1 MATASDPSGPS
12 SSSGNPTTPGTN
24 GLPESGGASVKK
36 SVATAKA
43 ASAPK
48 GRFTPKKDAKGK
60 VAGPEEKRPG
70 YQASGRYTA
79 PTVHTAAELHE
90 TKPWVPYLM
99 FAFLIV
105 GLVMIIGNYLEIL
118 PGASDGK
125 YLLGGLL
132 SITGG
137 FATATQLR

>member
-1 MATASDPSGPS
+1 MK
-12 SSSGNPTTPGTN
+12 GTR
-24 GLPESGGASVKK
+24 
-36 SVATAKA
+36 
-43 ASAPK
+43 
-48 GRFTPKKDAKGK
+48 GRFTPKKDAKAEAK
-60 VAGPEEKRPG
+60 AAAGTAAAAAAEKRPG

-90 TKPWVPYLM
+90 TKPWVPYAM

-105 GLVMIIGNYLEIL
+105 GLVLIIGNYLEIL
-118 PGASDGK
+118 PGSSDGK

-132 SITGG
+132 CITGG

>member
-1 MATASDPSGPS
+1 MATAPG
-12 SSSGNPTTPGTN
+12 SSGSPGSSKT
-24 GLPESGGASVKK
+24 SGSSGSSGTSGSPGSPRA
-36 SVATAKA
+36 
-43 ASAPK
+43 K
-48 GRFTPKKDAKGK
+48 GRFTPKKGTK
-60 VAGPEEKRPG
+60 VKVETVEEKRPS

-90 TKPWVPYLM
+90 TKPWVPYAM

-105 GLVMIIGNYLEIL
+105 GLVLIIGNYLEIL
-118 PGASDGK
+118 PGSSDGK

-132 SITGG
+132 CITGG